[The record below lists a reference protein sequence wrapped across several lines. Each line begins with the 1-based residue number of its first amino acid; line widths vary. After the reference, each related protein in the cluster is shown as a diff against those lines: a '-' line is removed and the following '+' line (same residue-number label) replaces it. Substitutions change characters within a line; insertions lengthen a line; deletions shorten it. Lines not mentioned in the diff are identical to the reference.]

1 MEPRNYLLDS
11 DAPIVADTS
20 VVINL
25 DATGYFGRIL
35 GSLPNRLLVSDVVTS
50 EVQRGEIAASRRE
63 NAIWDIIGSGQA
75 EVVALTSD
83 GSQMFRNLTSGS
95 AAETLGDGEAAT
107 IAHAVDLRAIAL
119 IDERKGLRISA
130 DKFPS
135 LVTATT
141 LDVLTHPQVRSG
153 LGMSRLSEA
162 VFNALTRARMRVPQ
176 HYFQWVIDLI
186 GVDNASKCTSLPRS
200 VRLPS
205 TGPCG

>member
-1 MEPRNYLLDS
+1 M
-11 DAPIVADTS
+11 VADTS

-35 GSLPNRLLVSDVVTS
+35 GLLPNRLLVPDVVAS
-50 EVQRGEIAASRRE
+50 ELKRGEIAASRRE
-63 NAIWDIIGSGQA
+63 NAIWGTIGSGQA
-75 EVVALTSD
+75 EVVALTAD
-83 GSQMFRNLTSGS
+83 GSQRFRNLTSGP

-107 IAHAVDLRAIAL
+107 IANAVDLRAIAL

-130 DKFPS
+130 EKFPS

-141 LDVLTHPQVRSG
+141 LDALAHPQVQSG
-153 LGMSRLSEA
+153 LCMSRLSEA
-162 VFNALTRARMRVPQ
+162 VFNALARVRMRVPQ

-186 GVDNASKCTSLPRS
+186 GVDNARKCTSLPRS